1 MISKKFISSSFI
13 YAVIGSL
20 PMASA
25 FILLLFFTNH
35 LSTNDYGLLAIYY
48 SITLLVQIVV
58 NFAMDTSI
66 GVHYFEFRDD
76 PAKLRKYIGTIA
88 GSLIMIGIVF
98 TLLSLMGGNFLFSK
112 IFPANDI
119 KFYPYGFISILT
131 GIFNSLFKTYTNL
144 LINQGR
150 PGRYFWSN
158 ITTFVSTIV
167 FSLLGLYWFPNS
179 LIGPM
184 WGRFLSS
191 FVIFLVSIYFF
202 KTEFEISITFSFLRG
217 LFNFCLPVFLF
228 LVLSW
233 VLSYFD
239 RFIIK
244 HFMQS
249 SDVAVYDFIVKCTL
263 ILDFVLNGLSSAI
276 TPKVFNLFK
285 EKNLKESTIEMNRY
299 FNGFIFITLLMVPFL
314 VFVIPV
320 VIPFIVTKH
329 AYYTGFPY
337 VEILCLGF
345 LARGLYLMYMTPIYY
360 FKKTHVLPLV
370 LLATAIIQVSLSI
383 FGVNYYGLEGAVWAN
398 FLSRPLQVVFLFL
411 ASRKIFAFR
420 FNMVKQ
426 LYLPLFYT
434 GICIFSYFTFHAH
447 HLILVNLTQML
458 IIYVAV
464 ILVFRNEI
472 PVILE
477 QFNIL
482 QYIPFRTSPVKK

>member
-25 FILLLFFTNH
+25 FILLLFFINH

-233 VLSYFD
+233 LLSYFD
-239 RFIIK
+239 RLIIK

-249 SDVAVYDFIVKCTL
+249 SDVGVSDYNVKCAL
-263 ILDFVLNGLSSAI
+263 RLGYVLNGLTRAI
-276 TPKVFNLFK
+276 T
-285 EKNLKESTIEMNRY
+285 
-299 FNGFIFITLLMVPFL
+299 
-314 VFVIPV
+314 
-320 VIPFIVTKH
+320 
-329 AYYTGFPY
+329 
-337 VEILCLGF
+337 
-345 LARGLYLMYMTPIYY
+345 
-360 FKKTHVLPLV
+360 
-370 LLATAIIQVSLSI
+370 
-383 FGVNYYGLEGAVWAN
+383 
-398 FLSRPLQVVFLFL
+398 
-411 ASRKIFAFR
+411 
-420 FNMVKQ
+420 
-426 LYLPLFYT
+426 
-434 GICIFSYFTFHAH
+434 
-447 HLILVNLTQML
+447 
-458 IIYVAV
+458 
-464 ILVFRNEI
+464 
-472 PVILE
+472 
-477 QFNIL
+477 
-482 QYIPFRTSPVKK
+482 